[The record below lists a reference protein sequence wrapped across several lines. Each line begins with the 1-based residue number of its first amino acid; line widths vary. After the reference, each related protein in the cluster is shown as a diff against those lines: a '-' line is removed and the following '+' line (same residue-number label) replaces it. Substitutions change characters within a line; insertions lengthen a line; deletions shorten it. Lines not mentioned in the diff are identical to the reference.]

1 MIRVN
6 LLPVKQ
12 IKAEVSR
19 RRDLMVGGMALGLTA
34 LIILGTYLYQ
44 SYRLSTLQNKL
55 DTTRAEVKTLD
66 IKVKEFGE
74 LLKKVREFE
83 SKHKIIE
90 DLNRR
95 KAGPVRVMES
105 LSAATPA
112 TLWLTEFKETGGKLA
127 ITGMAVDNQTVAD
140 FLKAL
145 AAFQYFKDVELVET
159 TEGGPG
165 SGALKKFSLK
175 SLISYQPPAA
185 TSGKRESKDS
195 GMVQQEKKP

>member
-6 LLPVKQ
+6 LLPVRQ

-19 RRDLMVGGMALGLTA
+19 RRDLMVGGMALGLTV
-34 LIILGTYLYQ
+34 LIVFGAYLYQ
-44 SYRLSTLQNKL
+44 SYRVSTLQNKL

-74 LLKKVREFE
+74 LQKKVKEFE

-165 SGALKKFSLK
+165 SGALRKFSLK
-175 SLISYQPPAA
+175 SLISYQPPTT
-185 TSGKRESKDS
+185 TSAKGEGKDS
-195 GMVQQEKKP
+195 GTRQEKKP

>member
-19 RRDLMVGGMALGLTA
+19 RRDLVIGGLALGLTA
-34 LIILGTYLYQ
+34 LIILGAYIYQ
-44 SYRLSTLQNKL
+44 AYRISKLQNEIATARGEIKAL
-55 DTTRAEVKTLD
+55 DVR
-66 IKVKEFGE
+66 VKEFGE
-74 LLKKVREFE
+74 LQKKIKDFE

-90 DLNRR
+90 DLNQR

-112 TLWLTEFKETGGKLA
+112 TLWLTEFKETGGKLV
-127 ITGMAVDNQTVAD
+127 ITGLAVDNQTVAD
-140 FLKAL
+140 FLKTL
-145 AAFQYFKDVELVET
+145 ATFRYFRDVELVET

-165 SGALKKFSLK
+165 SGPLKKFSLK
-175 SLISYQPPAA
+175 SLISYQLPA
-185 TSGKRESKDS
+185 TTIGKGEGKDS
-195 GMVQQEKKP
+195 VMKEEKKH

>member
-6 LLPVKQ
+6 LLPVRQ

-19 RRDLMVGGMALGLTA
+19 RRDLMVGGMALGLTV
-34 LIILGTYLYQ
+34 LIVFGAYLYQ
-44 SYRLSTLQNKL
+44 SYRVSTLQNKL

-74 LLKKVREFE
+74 LQKKVKEFE

-165 SGALKKFSLK
+165 SGALRKFSLK
-175 SLISYQPPAA
+175 SLISYQPPTT
-185 TSGKRESKDS
+185 TSAKGEGKDS
-195 GMVQQEKKP
+195 GMRQEKKP

>member
-19 RRDLMVGGMALGLTA
+19 RRDLIIGGTGLGLAA
-34 LIILGTYLYQ
+34 LIILGAYIYQ
-44 SYRLSTLQNKL
+44 SYRISKLQNEIATARGEIKAL
-55 DTTRAEVKTLD
+55 DVR
-66 IKVKEFGE
+66 VKEFGE
-74 LLKKVREFE
+74 LQKKIKDFE

-90 DLNRR
+90 DLNQR

-105 LSAATPA
+105 LSAATPP
-112 TLWLTEFKETGGKLA
+112 TLWLTEFKETGGKLV
-127 ITGMAVDNQTVAD
+127 ITGLALDNQTVAD

-145 AAFQYFKDVELVET
+145 ATFHYFRDVELVET

-165 SGALKKFSLK
+165 SGPLKKFSLK
-175 SLISYQPPAA
+175 SLISYQPPA
-185 TSGKRESKDS
+185 TTILMGEGKDS
-195 GMVQQEKKP
+195 VKKEEKKR

>member
-19 RRDLMVGGMALGLTA
+19 RRDLVIGGLALGLTA
-34 LIILGTYLYQ
+34 LIILGAYIYQ
-44 SYRLSTLQNKL
+44 AYRISKLQNEIVTARGEIKAL
-55 DTTRAEVKTLD
+55 DVR
-66 IKVKEFGE
+66 VKEFGE
-74 LLKKVREFE
+74 LQKKIKDFE

-90 DLNRR
+90 DLNQR

-105 LSAATPA
+105 LSAATPP
-112 TLWLTEFKETGGKLA
+112 TLWLTEFKETGGKLV
-127 ITGMAVDNQTVAD
+127 ITGLAVDNQTVAD

-145 AAFQYFKDVELVET
+145 ATFHYFRDVELVET

-165 SGALKKFSLK
+165 SGPLKKFSLK
-175 SLISYQPPAA
+175 SLISYQPPA
-185 TSGKRESKDS
+185 TTIKSEGKDS
-195 GMVQQEKKP
+195 VKKEEKKR

>member
-19 RRDLMVGGMALGLTA
+19 RRDLVIGGLALGLTA
-34 LIILGTYLYQ
+34 LIILGAYIYQ
-44 SYRLSTLQNKL
+44 AYRISKLQNEIATARGEIKAL
-55 DTTRAEVKTLD
+55 DVR
-66 IKVKEFGE
+66 VKEFGE
-74 LLKKVREFE
+74 LQKKIKDFE

-90 DLNRR
+90 DLNQR

-105 LSAATPA
+105 LSAATPP
-112 TLWLTEFKETGGKLA
+112 TLWLTEFKETGGKLV
-127 ITGMAVDNQTVAD
+127 ITGLAVDNQTVAD

-145 AAFQYFKDVELVET
+145 ATFHYFRDVELVET

-165 SGALKKFSLK
+165 SGPLKKFSLK
-175 SLISYQPPAA
+175 SLISYQPPA
-185 TSGKRESKDS
+185 TTIKSEGKDS
-195 GMVQQEKKP
+195 VKKEEKKR

>member
-19 RRDLMVGGMALGLTA
+19 RRDLMMGGMALGLAA
-34 LIILGTYLYQ
+34 LIIFGTYLFQ
-44 SYRLSTLQNKL
+44 SYRISKLQNEL
-55 DTTRAEVKTLD
+55 DNTRNEIKTLD

-74 LLKKVREFE
+74 LRKKITEFE

-105 LSAATPA
+105 LSAAAPTA
-112 TLWLTEFKETGGKLA
+112 LWLTEFKETGGKLA

-165 SGALKKFSLK
+165 SGTLRKFSLK
-175 SLISYQPPAA
+175 SLLSYQLPATTGA
-185 TSGKRESKDS
+185 KGEVKGS
-195 GMVQQEKKP
+195 GMQQEKRP